1 MKKKKDEETKKIT
14 KEDIKLVEKI
24 SEKLFSL
31 IGVEADPEVTHD
43 EENEAVLVN
52 IDTQDEAGL
61 LIGNR
66 GETLISIQTILG
78 MIFMRETGKWRR
90 ILVNVADW
98 REKQEDKLKDLAKQ
112 AADRAKESGD
122 EQRLYN
128 LNAAQRRIVHLE
140 LAEDK
145 DIETESIGEGVER
158 YLIVK
163 SKKE

>member
-1 MKKKKDEETKKIT
+1 MKKNKEEKTKKIT